1 MVPVAEVQSNA
12 EAGQVGNDP
21 VELGLYQTYITSIL
35 MLEDRRSHSSGIYA
49 SVIAACIAA
58 GGLAELNLLYLAAA
72 SFFTAAIWLLS
83 LNYFA
88 ALARVKWKTAQELE
102 KRFALRPFTLEYEK
116 MKAQRRDPTKR
127 NFGMISRERMMP
139 VTILVLSGAYLCLT
153 AAQFLC
159 NLW

>member
-1 MVPVAEVQSNA
+1 MDTVAEVPSSTV
-12 EAGQVGNDP
+12 AGSAGNDP

-35 MLEDRRSHSSGIYA
+35 MLEDRRSHASGIYA

-58 GGLAELNLLYLAAA
+58 GGLADLNLLYLAAA

-88 ALARVKWKTAQELE
+88 ALARVKWRTAEELE
-102 KRFALRPFTLEYEK
+102 KRFALRPFTIEYEK
-116 MKAQRRDPTKR
+116 MKAQRRDPKKR

-139 VTILVLSGAYLCLT
+139 VTILVLSGGYLCLT
-153 AAQFLC
+153 AAQFICDLI
-159 NLW
+159 